1 MLSKTTNS
9 NLQDVF
15 GGGKMS
21 KETLE
26 EILGYMKFYNREEYY
41 VGVAGEGK
49 FFLFDSEPTAEN
61 FHITKESILHTL
73 NN

>member
-1 MLSKTTNS
+1 MLSKIANS
-9 NLQDVF
+9 NLQEVF
-15 GGGKMS
+15 GGGTMS

-49 FFLFDSEPTAEN
+49 FFLFDSEPATEN
-61 FHITKESILHTL
+61 FHITKESILHSL
-73 NN
+73 SN